1 MARFDVYKNLGR
13 GRRFPLLAD
22 VQAPFLANLET
33 RLVVPLSPLVAEASL
48 RPRLHVV
55 AEVEGV
61 RHVLLTE
68 LLGSVDRRS
77 LGPVVTSL
85 AHRHDEIVG
94 AIDFLLQG
102 F

>member
-1 MARFDVYKNLGR
+1 MARFDVCRNLGR
-13 GRRFPLLAD
+13 GRRFPLLID
-22 VQAPFLANLET
+22 VQAPLLADLET
-33 RLVVPLSPLVAEASL
+33 RLVIPLTPLLAGASL
-48 RPRLHVV
+48 RRHLHLV
-55 AEVEGV
+55 ADVESV

-85 AHRHDEIVG
+85 ADRHDEIVG